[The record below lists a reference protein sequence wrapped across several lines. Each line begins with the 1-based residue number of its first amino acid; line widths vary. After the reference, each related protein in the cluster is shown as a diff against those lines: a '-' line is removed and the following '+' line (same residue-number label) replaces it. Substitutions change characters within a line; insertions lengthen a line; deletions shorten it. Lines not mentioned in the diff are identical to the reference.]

1 MTKTIGRSGTVYTT
15 DKASGS
21 STAWA
26 QYVKQHGLDFFHGS
40 GGKVKGR
47 DGISALEKRMN
58 RSHPEAW
65 NLDWIDGVELR
76 AVAYLGNG
84 MYLTPFKST
93 AEFFAGEGRRAKI
106 VQYRLPE
113 GLNMLFDESEE
124 FAQILESLNFPP
136 WVKDARR
143 AAIVGREI
151 REAVQKAGYDGMFS
165 LDQSTG
171 VVIYDPALA
180 EKL

>member
-15 DKASGS
+15 EKASGS
-21 STAWA
+21 GTTWA
-26 QYVKQHGLDFFHGS
+26 QYVKQHGLDLFHGS
-40 GGKVKGR
+40 GGRIKARG
-47 DGISALEKRMN
+47 GAFEESMA
-58 RSHPEAW
+58 RSHPEVW
-65 NLDWIDGVELR
+65 SLDFKDGVEPR

-93 AEFFAGEGRRAKI
+93 AEFFAGEGRGAKV

-124 FAQILESLNFPP
+124 FAQILESLDFPP
-136 WVKDARR
+136 WVKNARR
-143 AAIVGREI
+143 AAIVGRAI

-165 LDQSTG
+165 LDRSTG
-171 VVIYDPALA
+171 VVIYDPTLA